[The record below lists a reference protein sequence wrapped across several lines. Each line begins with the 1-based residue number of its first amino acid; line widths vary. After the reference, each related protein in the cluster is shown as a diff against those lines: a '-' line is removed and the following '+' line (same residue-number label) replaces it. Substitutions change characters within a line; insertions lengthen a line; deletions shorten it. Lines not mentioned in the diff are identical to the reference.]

1 MHVWKGAY
9 PMLEYLAL
17 PAIALTAALIPK
29 KKLKDKEKIRRILE
43 NTNVSINKGDTKQ
56 HPKLIR
62 EYNNEFYTT
71 YIYSLPFGLHS
82 DTFIDQIPAISE
94 GINKEVEHEFS
105 DGVLKLHVYHESLPN
120 KWTFTDDL
128 LRPGTWEIPIGK
140 NHRGT
145 FFHDFDKYQT
155 FLIGGV
161 PGFGKTVLTKIM
173 FNALILNNPQDVNI
187 YVLDLKGGLE
197 YSKYLGLPQV
207 KGVASDVYEATEILI
222 EIVEKMKVMESHFK
236 QHGYTNIVDTDI
248 KQRTFLFIDEGAELS
263 PSMVSK
269 DKQQYAKACQ
279 TMISEVARIGRAI
292 GFRLIY
298 STQYPSSRSIDMSI
312 KMNILAK
319 VSFVVSNHV
328 ASQVI
333 LDESGAEQ
341 LPSIPGRCIYLIDK
355 PRIIQVPYID
365 DKTIFNMMEDR
376 KDEINRTNR
385 TIIDDNRHI
394 TPSDNKTSSWHT

>member
-1 MHVWKGAY
+1 MI
-9 PMLEYLAL
+9 EFLAL
-17 PAIALTAALIPK
+17 PAVAIAAALIPK
-29 KKLKDKEKIRRILE
+29 KKLKDKEKVRRILE
-43 NTNVSINKGDTKQ
+43 NANVSITKGENVL

-62 EYNNEFYTT
+62 EHHSDTYST

-82 DTFIDQIPAISE
+82 DSFIKQLPAISE
-94 GINKEVEHEFS
+94 GINKEVEFDFDE
-105 DGVLKLHVYHESLPN
+105 GVFKLYVYHQSLPD
-120 KWTFTDDL
+120 KWNYDKSL
-128 LRPGTWEIPIGK
+128 LRPGKWEIPIGK
-140 NHRGT
+140 NHKGI
-145 FFHDFDKYQT
+145 FYHDFDKYQT

-173 FNALILNNPQDVNI
+173 FNTLILNNPQDVNI

-222 EIVEKMKVMESHFK
+222 EIVEKMKVMEAHFK

-263 PSMVSK
+263 PSMVSD
-269 DKQQYAKACQ
+269 DKKKYAKACQ

-333 LDESGAEQ
+333 LDEPGAEQ

-355 PRIIQVPYID
+355 PRVIQVPYID

-376 KDEINRTNR
+376 KDEINRTDR
-385 TIIDDNRHI
+385 TIIDNDRSNAI
-394 TPSDNKTSSWHT
+394 SNDKPNSWNT

>member
-1 MHVWKGAY
+1 MI
-9 PMLEYLAL
+9 EFLAL
-17 PAIALTAALIPK
+17 PAVAIAAALIPK
-29 KKLKDKEKIRRILE
+29 KKLKDKEKVRRILE
-43 NTNVSINKGDTKQ
+43 NANVSITKGENVL

-62 EYNNEFYTT
+62 EHHSDTYST

-82 DTFIDQIPAISE
+82 DSFIKQLPAISE
-94 GINKEVEHEFS
+94 GINKEVEFDFDE
-105 DGVLKLHVYHESLPN
+105 GVFKLYVYHQSLPD
-120 KWTFTDDL
+120 KWNYDESL
-128 LRPGTWEIPIGK
+128 LRPGKWEIPIGK
-140 NHRGT
+140 NHKGI
-145 FFHDFDKYQT
+145 FYHDFDKYQT

-173 FNALILNNPQDVNI
+173 FNTLILNNPQDVNI

-263 PSMVSK
+263 PSMVSD
-269 DKQQYAKACQ
+269 DKKKYAKACQ

-333 LDESGAEQ
+333 LDEPGAES

-355 PRIIQVPYID
+355 PRVIQVPYID

-376 KDEINRTNR
+376 KDEINRTDR
-385 TIIDDNRHI
+385 TIIVNDRLNAV
-394 TPSDNKTSSWHT
+394 SNNKPNSWNT

>member
-1 MHVWKGAY
+1 
-9 PMLEYLAL
+9 MLEYLAL
-17 PAIALTAALIPK
+17 PALAIAAALIPK
-29 KKLKDKEKIRRILE
+29 RGMKDKEKVRRILE
-43 NTNVSINKGDTKQ
+43 NANVSITKGENEL

-62 EYNNEFYTT
+62 EYHNEFYST

-82 DTFIDQIPAISE
+82 DAFIKQLPAISE
-94 GINKEVEHEFS
+94 GINKDVEFEFE
-105 DGVLKLHVYHESLPN
+105 DGVFKLYVYHQSLPK
-120 KWTFTDDL
+120 KWTFTEDL
-128 LRPGTWEIPIGK
+128 LRPGTWEVPIGK
-140 NHRGT
+140 NHRGI
-145 FFHDFDKYQT
+145 FYHDFDKYQT
-155 FLIGGV
+155 FLVGGV

-173 FNALILNNPQDVNI
+173 FASLVLNNPQNVNI

-207 KGVASDVYEATEILI
+207 KGVASDIFEAAELLI
-222 EIVEKMKVMESHFK
+222 EIVDQMKHMETHFK

-279 TMISEVARIGRAI
+279 SMISEIARIGRAI

-312 KMNILAK
+312 KMNILSKA
-319 VSFVVSNHV
+319 SFVVSNHV

-333 LDESGAEQ
+333 LDEPGAED

-355 PRIIQVPYID
+355 PRTIQVPFID
-365 DKTIFNMMEDR
+365 DKMIFNMMEER
-376 KDEINRTNR
+376 KDEINRTHR
-385 TIIDDNRHI
+385 TIINDDRQIRSSN
-394 TPSDNKTSSWHT
+394 NKTSSWHT

>member
-1 MHVWKGAY
+1 MI
-9 PMLEYLAL
+9 EFLAL
-17 PAIALTAALIPK
+17 PAVAIAAALIPK
-29 KKLKDKEKIRRILE
+29 KKLKDKEKVRRILE
-43 NTNVSINKGDTKQ
+43 NANVSITKGENVL

-62 EYNNEFYTT
+62 EHHSDTYST

-82 DTFIDQIPAISE
+82 DSFIKQLPAISE
-94 GINKEVEHEFS
+94 GINKEVEFDFDE
-105 DGVLKLHVYHESLPN
+105 GVFKLYVYHQSLPD
-120 KWTFTDDL
+120 KWNYDKSL
-128 LRPGTWEIPIGK
+128 LRPGKWEIPIGK
-140 NHRGT
+140 NHKGI
-145 FFHDFDKYQT
+145 FYHDFDKYQT

-173 FNALILNNPQDVNI
+173 FNTLILNNPQDVNI

-222 EIVEKMKVMESHFK
+222 EIVEKMKVMEAHFK

-263 PSMVSK
+263 PSMVSD
-269 DKQQYAKACQ
+269 DKKKYAKACQ

-333 LDESGAEQ
+333 LDEPGAES

-355 PRIIQVPYID
+355 PRVIQVPYID

-376 KDEINRTNR
+376 KDEINRTDR
-385 TIIDDNRHI
+385 TIIDNDRSNAI
-394 TPSDNKTSSWHT
+394 SNDKPNSWNT

>member
-1 MHVWKGAY
+1 M
-9 PMLEYLAL
+9 
-17 PAIALTAALIPK
+17 
-29 KKLKDKEKIRRILE
+29 
-43 NTNVSINKGDTKQ
+43 
-56 HPKLIR
+56 
-62 EYNNEFYTT
+62 
-71 YIYSLPFGLHS
+71 PFGLHS
-82 DTFIDQIPAISE
+82 DSFIKQLPAISE
-94 GINKEVEHEFS
+94 GINKEVEFDFDE
-105 DGVLKLHVYHESLPN
+105 GVFKLYVYHQSLPD
-120 KWTFTDDL
+120 KWNYDKSL
-128 LRPGTWEIPIGK
+128 LRPGKWEIPIGK
-140 NHRGT
+140 NHKGI
-145 FFHDFDKYQT
+145 FYHDFDKYQT

-173 FNALILNNPQDVNI
+173 FNTLILNNPQDVNI

-263 PSMVSK
+263 PSMVSD
-269 DKQQYAKACQ
+269 DKKKYAKACQ

-333 LDESGAEQ
+333 LDEPGAES

-355 PRIIQVPYID
+355 PRVIQVPYID
-365 DKTIFNMMEDR
+365 DKTIFNMMEER
-376 KDEINRTNR
+376 KDEIDRTDR
-385 TIIDDNRHI
+385 TIIDNDRLDAVSN
-394 TPSDNKTSSWHT
+394 NKPNSWNT